1 MAGIIV
7 AGYDKNEGGSVFSI
21 PLGGSMHK
29 QPFTI
34 GGSGS
39 AFIYGFCDE
48 NWKDGMTKEEAIK
61 FAMKGLLYSNLTIS
75 LLNLAVALAMSRD
88 NSSGGTIRLAVVTK
102 DGVERKFIPG
112 SNLPQFY
119 M

>member
-1 MAGIIV
+1 LFQQIVYENKDGLMAGIIV
-7 AGYDKNEGGSVFSI
+7 AGWDKHSGGTVYSI

-48 NWKDGMTKEEAIK
+48 NWREGMTRDE
-61 FAMKGLLYSNLTIS
+61 
-75 LLNLAVALAMSRD
+75 AVAFAKK
-88 NSSGGTIRLAVVTK
+88 GRLRVVN
-102 DGVERKFIPG
+102 G
-112 SNLPQFY
+112 
-119 M
+119 